1 MELIN
6 QSSSFHDTAFHS
18 PLEQMASNKAHIE
31 TTFNNGVFFGNGTR
45 NMDAIYDQTFL
56 EGNPLLQ
63 NISLNDSFL
72 HDTTSNITDLTVFNE
87 ISSNDTRYNKRA
99 KMEKK
104 LMQYIPEYLATTP
117 VVGFLAL
124 TALISNCLILV
135 VMKNK

>member
-6 QSSSFHDTAFHS
+6 QISSFYNTALHS
-18 PLEQMASNKAHIE
+18 PLEQMASNKAHNE

-72 HDTTSNITDLTVFNE
+72 HDTTSNKTVF
-87 ISSNDTRYNKRA
+87 R
-99 KMEKK
+99 
-104 LMQYIPEYLATTP
+104 
-117 VVGFLAL
+117 
-124 TALISNCLILV
+124 
-135 VMKNK
+135 